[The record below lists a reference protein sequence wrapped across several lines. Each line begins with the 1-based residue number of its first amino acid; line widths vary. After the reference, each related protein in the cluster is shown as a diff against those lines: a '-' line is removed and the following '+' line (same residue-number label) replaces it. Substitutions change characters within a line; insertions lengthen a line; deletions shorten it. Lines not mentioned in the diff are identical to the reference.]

1 MSVFTRLLRLLAP
14 FHWRMALAVALG
26 ALTIASN
33 IGLLGMAAYLI
44 SASALKPLLLAL
56 TLPIYAVRLAGVVR
70 AGSRYA
76 ERLTGHSLTFHLLE
90 RLRTLVY
97 QRMVPLAP
105 GLAASQRSGDLLSRL
120 VADVDE
126 LQHIYLRVVGPFL
139 VAGLVAAL
147 TSGVFALFSPVLA
160 WTALAF
166 LAVTGVVVPLLAH
179 RLSRGLGER
188 QPAARAELNMHVV
201 DGIQGVQDVLAFG
214 LEAELARR
222 IAATDG
228 VLASAQR
235 RMAAISAVEQGLR
248 DFATSLAVWAI
259 LLLAIPLVGSQHI
272 GGVYLAFLALVMLAS
287 FEAIQPLPAALQF
300 SGRALAAGRR
310 VFDVVDAVPRVT
322 DPDVPLPSD
331 ASTPAG
337 GRALTFDHVSFAYE
351 PDSPPVLTDVSFSVP
366 AGRRVAVVGP
376 SGAGKS
382 TILRLAVRFGDCAR
396 GSVLLDGEDV
406 RRYALRDLRAQI
418 GVVAQDTYVFNSSIA
433 ANLRLGSP
441 QADDAQL
448 WHALELAQLA
458 GRVRAL
464 PQGLDTL
471 VGEQGQR
478 LSGGERQRLAIARVL
493 LQNPPVLLLDEP
505 TANLDTVTESALL
518 DALDVLMRGRTT
530 LVMTHR
536 LRRMERMDEILVLD
550 HGQIV
555 ERGTHAALLATDRLY
570 RRMLDIQ
577 NGMLDPALGL

>member
-14 FHWRMALAVALG
+14 FHWRVALAVALG

-331 ASTPAG
+331 ASTPADG
-337 GRALTFDHVSFAYE
+337 HTLTFDHVSFAYE